1 MFEKRRF
8 PWHIPVIAI
17 IGILVLASGVYIG
30 LKSGN
35 DNNNNTELTANIDK
49 TSKKNAMDISE
60 ECEIWVVKK
69 YPDGTPVDENGGTM
83 IGTIPKELVGKSKNE
98 ISSYLLNEYPHRT
111 IEKMSKYEITL
122 VETINDDTQKKGDY
136 SIEELDGYIVVYKHG
151 SNGQKDILEKT
162 DIPLNSLPKSSQ
174 DEIKNGIFV
183 NSEDEA
189 YSKLEDFGS

>member
-35 DNNNNTELTANIDK
+35 NNDKTTELVSKIDK
-49 TSKKNAMDISE
+49 TNKESAMDISE
-60 ECEIWVVKK
+60 ECEIWVVEK
-69 YPDGTPVDENGGTM
+69 YPDGTPVKEDGGTM
-83 IGTIPKELVGKSKNE
+83 VGTIPKNLIGKSKND
-98 ISSYLLNEYPHRT
+98 ISKYLLNEYPNRK

-122 VETINDDTQKKGDY
+122 VETISEQPQAKGEY

-151 SNGQKDILEKT
+151 KNNEKEILEKT
-162 DIPLNSLPKSSQ
+162 DIHLNSLPKSSQ
-174 DEIKNGIFV
+174 DEIKQGIFV

>member
-30 LKSGN
+30 LKSES
-35 DNNNNTELTANIDK
+35 DKNNNTELVSKIDRTNK
-49 TSKKNAMDISE
+49 ESAMDISE

-69 YPDGTPVDENGGTM
+69 YPDGTPVEENGGTM
-83 IGTIPKELVGKSKNE
+83 VGTIPKDLIGKSKSD
-98 ISSYLLNEYPHRT
+98 ISKYLLNEYPNRK

-122 VETINDDTQKKGDY
+122 VETISEQPQAKGEY

-151 SNGQKDILEKT
+151 KNNEKEILEKT
-162 DIPLNSLPKSSQ
+162 DIHLNSLPKSSQ
-174 DEIKNGIFV
+174 DEIKQGIFV

>member
-35 DNNNNTELTANIDK
+35 DTNNTELVSKIDRTNK
-49 TSKKNAMDISE
+49 ESAMDISE
-60 ECEIWVVKK
+60 ECEIWVVEK
-69 YPDGTPVDENGGTM
+69 YPDGTPVEENGGTM
-83 IGTIPKELVGKSKNE
+83 VGLIPKDLIGKSKND
-98 ISSYLLNEYPHRT
+98 ISEYLLNEYPDRK

-122 VETINDDTQKKGDY
+122 VETINEQPKEEGKY
-136 SIEELDGYIVVYKHG
+136 SIEELDSYIVVYKHG
-151 SNGQKDILEKT
+151 ENNEKEILEKT
-162 DIPLNSLPKSSQ
+162 DIHLDSLPKSSQ
-174 DEIKNGIFV
+174 DEIKKGIFV

>member
-35 DNNNNTELTANIDK
+35 DNKNTAELTSKIDRTNK
-49 TSKKNAMDISE
+49 ESAMDISE
-60 ECEIWVVKK
+60 ECEIWVVEK
-69 YPDGTPVDENGGTM
+69 YPDGTPVEENGGTM
-83 IGTIPKELVGKSKNE
+83 VGLIPKDLIGKSKND
-98 ISSYLLNEYPHRT
+98 ISAYLLNEYPDRK

-122 VETINDDTQKKGDY
+122 VETINEQPKEEGKY
-136 SIEELDGYIVVYKHG
+136 SIEELDSYIVVYKHG
-151 SNGQKDILEKT
+151 ENNEKEILEKT
-162 DIPLNSLPKSSQ
+162 DIHLDSLPKSSQ
-174 DEIKNGIFV
+174 DEIKKGIFV

>member
-30 LKSGN
+30 LKSGK
-35 DNNNNTELTANIDK
+35 DNSTTEVVAKIDK
-49 TSKKNAMDISE
+49 TNKESAMDISE
-60 ECEIWVVKK
+60 ECEIWVVEK
-69 YPDGTPVDENGGTM
+69 YPDGTPVEENGGTM
-83 IGTIPKELVGKSKNE
+83 VGTIPKKLIGKSKND
-98 ISSYLLNEYPHRT
+98 ISEYLLNEYPNRK

-122 VETINDDTQKKGDY
+122 VETISEQPKAKGEY
-136 SIEELDGYIVVYKHG
+136 SIEELDSYIVVYKHG
-151 SNGQKDILEKT
+151 KNNEKEILEKT
-162 DIPLNSLPKSSQ
+162 DIHLNSLPKSSQ
-174 DEIKNGIFV
+174 DEIKQGIFV